1 MKDSDPWDLKRLIL
15 HMLSAGWQPTTNGAW
30 KHADGAIIDLHAR
43 MLDKR
48 EYWTQLAERR
58 VTPPTSPVP
67 F

>member
-1 MKDSDPWDLKRLIL
+1 
-15 HMLSAGWQPTTNGAW
+15 MLGAGWQPTANGAW
-30 KHADGAIIDLHAR
+30 KHADGAIIDLRAK
-43 MLDKR
+43 MLDGR